1 MGVSISLISGPRSFQ
16 MIREI
21 EEYFE
26 VKMTSLPS
34 DDWDKVEDVI
44 KKVIKSSRA
53 GKDFRPEAIDR
64 VDANT

>member
-1 MGVSISLISGPRSFQ
+1 